1 MYQITPEDYFRQQA
15 ALRRITPEQEA
26 KKEEVKSTPQPQPII
41 IGQPE
46 TQNQNTLDRFYPLI
60 VLAIIAIFCITLI
73 VILDRKK

>member
-15 ALRRITPEQEA
+15 TLRRITPKQEA

-46 TQNQNTLDRFYPLI
+46 TQNQNTLDKFYPLI

>member
-15 ALRRITPEQEA
+15 ALRRITPKQEA

-46 TQNQNTLDRFYPLI
+46 TQNQNTLDKFYPLI
-60 VLAIIAIFCITLI
+60 VLAIIALFCITLI
-73 VILDRKK
+73 VILERKK

>member
-1 MYQITPEDYFRQQA
+1 MYQITPEDYFSQQA
-15 ALRRITPEQEA
+15 RMRRIEPKQEV

-46 TQNQNTLDRFYPLI
+46 TQSQNTLDKFYPLI
-60 VLAIIAIFCITLI
+60 VLAIIVVFVLALI

>member
-15 ALRRITPEQEA
+15 ALRRITPKQEA
-26 KKEEVKSTPQPQPII
+26 KKEEVKSIPQPQPII

>member
-46 TQNQNTLDRFYPLI
+46 TQSQNTLDKFYPLI

>member
-15 ALRRITPEQEA
+15 ALRRITPKQEA

>member
-15 ALRRITPEQEA
+15 TLRRITPKQEA